1 MLMIK
6 YVLFR
11 HLAGPGESVTGLSNT
26 DVQTEFPD
34 LQIPHGVLGFV
45 PSHIGSESN
54 TIFSLHTTVVFFI
67 HTIQSEISY

>member
-1 MLMIK
+1 MLIK

-34 LQIPHGVLGFV
+34 LQIPHGVLALV
-45 PSHIGSESN
+45 ASHIGSEN
-54 TIFSLHTTVVFFI
+54 ITIFTPLCLCILFF
-67 HTIQSEISY
+67 TIIDVSHR

>member
-6 YVLFR
+6 YFLFR

-34 LQIPHGVLGFV
+34 LQIPHGVLALV
-45 PSHIGSESN
+45 ASHTGSESII
-54 TIFSLHTTVVFFI
+54 IFTPLLSLYSFF
-67 HTIQSEISY
+67 YYY